1 MFPTRTIDPL
11 TPTLPAMND
20 FSGPEFFE
28 HEHDHEAELEHDP
41 TSPVF
46 LDDLTDIE
54 DD

>member
-1 MFPTRTIDPL
+1 MDFHSDVHAVL
-11 TPTLPAMND
+11 PTLPAMNT

-28 HEHDHEAELEHDP
+28 HDHESEFEQDP

-46 LDDLTDIE
+46 LDDLTDLE